1 MKINVFNR
9 KDVDAIL
16 ARIDELTPEI
26 HPKWGKMNVAKM
38 LSHCNVTY
46 ELVYENIHPKPN
58 PFKVFILKLVIKPS
72 IVSDKPYKNSLPT
85 APEFI
90 IHDDKDFEVEKKRL
104 VAYIEKTFEL
114 GEDFFDGKKSHSFG
128 KLSMNEWNSM
138 FAKHLDHHLKQ
149 FGV

>member
-1 MKINVFNR
+1 MTTSVFNR
-9 KDVDAIL
+9 NDVDNIL
-16 ARIDELTPEI
+16 DRIEKLSPEMQ
-26 HPKWGKMNVAKM
+26 PKWGKMNVAKM

-114 GEDFFDGKKSHSFG
+114 GEGFFDGKKSHSFG
-128 KLSMNEWNSM
+128 KLSKNEWNAM